1 MTLSLMFLI
10 IGFGFIAIELLLMQF
25 TVFWFLFFGVGALIA
40 SALSWFMPEL
50 SWVVVTTVFMV
61 STALVGVLLY
71 PKLKAWQ
78 NKPAPIPG
86 NDALGQTVKVV
97 RQITSSQVGAVT
109 WSGAEWAAETDQK
122 DAVFEPGESA
132 AISRL
137 EGIRLFVV
145 KK

>member
-1 MTLSLMFLI
+1 MTLSLMFLM

-25 TVFWFLFFGVGALIA
+25 SVFWFLFFGVGALIA
-40 SALSWFMPEL
+40 SALSWFMPGL
-50 SWVVVTTVFMV
+50 SWVVITTVFMV

-78 NKPAPIPG
+78 NKPAPIQG

-97 RQITSSQVGAVT
+97 RQITSSQAGAVT